1 MKNEINDSSVQL
13 QQSIQKLNELVAN
26 LTASFQP
33 ITTTAKDIV
42 KPFEGIAHKVPV
54 ESIVLSGS
62 RIAEQ
67 IQKETQALQ
76 TADMYKNITGTL
88 GTLIRTMDLHQYGL
102 YSREI
107 VELIENGKLERV
119 KQGLY
124 RLPIQA
130 ERDSE
135 EKLISQLYP
144 DGVLTLMSALYYYG
158 YIDRL
163 PMAWDIAVSRNTSK
177 SRFNIDYPYVQPHYM
192 EDAHLQYAGVSFQL
206 IGHIKD
212 TKTPFTVD
220 LGIDDVVVPGT
231 IKRSIPVQL
240 EGFTEPVIS
249 TYSLESTIAEKYE
262 AILQRLEM
270 TSRMKDFYDIYY
282 LSNMFDYD
290 GRVLQQAIWE
300 TLQKRGTQYN
310 KDSLQAIGNFVGD
323 AGMQNKWKQ
332 YLKAQK
338 LKEPEFD
345 VVVQAMLKFLGPV
358 WDAIVREDE
367 FFGNWQGRN
376 AEWH

>member
-1 MKNEINDSSVQL
+1 MTDKAASVLARLKNRAKQSGKPLQVHLRLFCQEEFLRRLSLSRYADNLILKGGMFVYTLTQFESRPTKDVDFLLKQL
-13 QQSIQKLNELVAN
+13 AGS
-26 LTASFQP
+26 
-33 ITTTAKDIV
+33 
-42 KPFEGIAHKVPV
+42 V
-54 ESIVLSGS
+54 ESIQNV
-62 RIAEQ
+62 I
-67 IQKETQALQ
+67 
-76 TADMYKNITGTL
+76 
-88 GTLIRTMDLHQYGL
+88 
-102 YSREI
+102 REI
-107 VELIENGKLERV
+107 LAIDTGNDYIWFE
-119 KQGLY
+119 
-124 RLPIQA
+124 A
-130 ERDSE
+130 EGFE
-135 EKLISQLYP
+135 TISLMREYP
-144 DGVLTLMSALYYYG
+144 
-158 YIDRL
+158 
-163 PMAWDIAVSRNTSK
+163 
-177 SRFNIDYPYVQPHYM
+177 
-192 EDAHLQYAGVSFQL
+192 GVSFQL

-240 EGFTEPVIS
+240 ESFTEPVIS

-310 KDSLQAIGNFVGD
+310 KDSLQTIGNFVGD

-345 VVVQAMLKFLGPV
+345 VVVQAMLKLLGPV

-376 AEWH
+376 AEWY

>member
-1 MKNEINDSSVQL
+1 MTDKAASVLARLKNRAKQSGKPLQVHLRLFCQEEFLRRLSLSRYADNLILKGGMFVYTLTQFESRPTKDVDFLLKQL
-13 QQSIQKLNELVAN
+13 AGS
-26 LTASFQP
+26 
-33 ITTTAKDIV
+33 
-42 KPFEGIAHKVPV
+42 V
-54 ESIVLSGS
+54 ESIQNV
-62 RIAEQ
+62 I
-67 IQKETQALQ
+67 
-76 TADMYKNITGTL
+76 
-88 GTLIRTMDLHQYGL
+88 
-102 YSREI
+102 REI
-107 VELIENGKLERV
+107 LAIDTGNDYIWFE
-119 KQGLY
+119 
-124 RLPIQA
+124 A
-130 ERDSE
+130 EGFE
-135 EKLISQLYP
+135 TISLMREYP
-144 DGVLTLMSALYYYG
+144 
-158 YIDRL
+158 
-163 PMAWDIAVSRNTSK
+163 
-177 SRFNIDYPYVQPHYM
+177 
-192 EDAHLQYAGVSFQL
+192 GVSFQL

>member
-1 MKNEINDSSVQL
+1 MTDKAASVLARLKNRAKQSGNPLQVHLRLFCQEEFLRRLSLSRYADNLILKGGMFVYTLTQFESRPTKDVDFLLKQL
-13 QQSIQKLNELVAN
+13 AGS
-26 LTASFQP
+26 
-33 ITTTAKDIV
+33 
-42 KPFEGIAHKVPV
+42 V
-54 ESIVLSGS
+54 ESIQNV
-62 RIAEQ
+62 I
-67 IQKETQALQ
+67 
-76 TADMYKNITGTL
+76 
-88 GTLIRTMDLHQYGL
+88 
-102 YSREI
+102 REI
-107 VELIENGKLERV
+107 LAIDTGNDYIWFE
-119 KQGLY
+119 
-124 RLPIQA
+124 A
-130 ERDSE
+130 EGFE
-135 EKLISQLYP
+135 TISLMREYP
-144 DGVLTLMSALYYYG
+144 G
-158 YIDRL
+158 I
-163 PMAWDIAVSRNTSK
+163 
-177 SRFNIDYPYVQPHYM
+177 
-192 EDAHLQYAGVSFQL
+192 SFQL

-310 KDSLQAIGNFVGD
+310 KDSLQTIGYFVGD

>member
-1 MKNEINDSSVQL
+1 MTDKAASVLARLKNRAKQSGKPLQVHLRLFCQEEFLRRLSLSRYADNLILKGGMFVYTLTQFESRPTKDVDFLLKQL
-13 QQSIQKLNELVAN
+13 AGS
-26 LTASFQP
+26 
-33 ITTTAKDIV
+33 
-42 KPFEGIAHKVPV
+42 V
-54 ESIVLSGS
+54 ESIQNV
-62 RIAEQ
+62 I
-67 IQKETQALQ
+67 
-76 TADMYKNITGTL
+76 
-88 GTLIRTMDLHQYGL
+88 
-102 YSREI
+102 REI
-107 VELIENGKLERV
+107 LAIDTGNDYIWFE
-119 KQGLY
+119 
-124 RLPIQA
+124 A
-130 ERDSE
+130 EGFE
-135 EKLISQLYP
+135 TISLMREYP
-144 DGVLTLMSALYYYG
+144 
-158 YIDRL
+158 
-163 PMAWDIAVSRNTSK
+163 
-177 SRFNIDYPYVQPHYM
+177 
-192 EDAHLQYAGVSFQL
+192 GVSFQL

-310 KDSLQAIGNFVGD
+310 KDSLQTIGYFVGD